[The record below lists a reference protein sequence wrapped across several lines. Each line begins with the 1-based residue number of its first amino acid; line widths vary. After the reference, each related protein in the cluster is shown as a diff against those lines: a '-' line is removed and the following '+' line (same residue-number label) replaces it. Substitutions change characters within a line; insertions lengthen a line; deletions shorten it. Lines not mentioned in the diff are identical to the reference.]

1 MDKKKESGAI
11 VIEATISLTAFIF
24 LMFTILMMVDICYVQ
39 AKIGTSLDTAA
50 KEISQ
55 YAFLYYKVNLDEAQ
69 ANAAAD
75 AAASKEII
83 NNTISG
89 VNTFIDSM
97 SEAGSSAS
105 GGDFNA
111 MMQSINNG
119 TQSVE
124 SIITMYGKE
133 LEDPKAFIMG
143 MAGLAVSEGTEMA
156 KNEVFG
162 KLLGRSLMKKN
173 LVVSSSDNA
182 DNFLKRNKVVNGLD
196 GLDFTY
202 TSLMAYGESN
212 VIRLTV
218 TYEVKVI
225 QLLNIDFKFKFTQS
239 AKTHAW
245 GNGVSLIEPHQEQA
259 ASASTVW
266 DLGSTTRGKTIVLE
280 EKKNYTYTSS
290 GNGYDAYN
298 NADGANEFVTIVSI
312 NTHDNTYNEVSG
324 IKNRMSAVFNSM
336 TRGVSALGEE
346 IKVTTADGTETT
358 VNSPVDT
365 RTYKVVVVVPDDAD
379 MSLVEQA
386 KQQFIDSK
394 SSSGVH
400 VEVEIKTGYGS
411 PTPKQDTA

>member
-1 MDKKKESGAI
+1 M
-11 VIEATISLTAFIF
+11 
-24 LMFTILMMVDICYVQ
+24 
-39 AKIGTSLDTAA
+39 
-50 KEISQ
+50 
-55 YAFLYYKVNLDEAQ
+55 
-69 ANAAAD
+69 
-75 AAASKEII
+75 
-83 NNTISG
+83 
-89 VNTFIDSM
+89 NTFIDSM

-312 NTHDNTYNEVSG
+312 NTHDNTYTEVSG